1 MIPRDAAVEAAYQ
14 YIGEPYVFAGG
25 DLQGP
30 TSGGFSRA
38 GFLRRVVY
46 AAAGIDIGQTFAD
59 QLRHCTPRATGETAQ
74 AGDILFWK
82 NPGSAMQPI
91 RHAAL
96 YTGVMTVIGTDLRGL
111 VDGAVFQDHPIDGE
125 LLVVR
130 PDSDLIIATPPYGP
144 EPAQFIDAEL
154 KADAL
159 VEQIF
164 QEHQREVA
172 TRTWNYAQI
181 LDVFAAAAVHSDDH
195 DARYAYLS
203 GVFGV
208 TEESLAQSI
217 TKVKARR
224 ERLDAQ
230 RRERRAGG
238 KS

>member
-25 DLQGP
+25 DLHGP

-46 AAAGIDIGQTFAD
+46 AAAGIDIGQTFVD
-59 QLRHCTPRATGETAQ
+59 QLSHCTPRADGETAQ
-74 AGDILFWK
+74 AGDILFWN
-82 NPGSAMQPI
+82 NPGSAIQPI

-96 YTGVMTVIGTDLRGL
+96 YTGMMTVIGTDPRGL
-111 VDGAVFQDHPIDGE
+111 VAGTVFEDHPIDSE

-130 PDSDLIIATPPYGP
+130 PDSDLIIATPPYGA
-144 EPAQFIDAEL
+144 EPARLDDAEL
-154 KADAL
+154 KADVL
-159 VEQIF
+159 VEKIF

-172 TRTWNYAQI
+172 SRTWNHAQI
-181 LDVFAAAAVHSDDH
+181 LDVFAAAAIHSDEN

-203 GVFGV
+203 AVFGV
-208 TEESLAQSI
+208 TEESLAQPI
-217 TKVKARR
+217 AQAKARR

-230 RRERRAGG
+230 RRARRAGG
-238 KS
+238 KA